1 MGYPY
6 YHRRRYYPSDPWDDI
21 YAAQACPSGY
31 TTYTIRAGDTFY
43 RLAQRY
49 QVGLEEL
56 LAANPGLDPDD
67 LRVGQQICVPER
79 DTGPMPQCPAG
90 WTLYT
95 IRSGDTLYRIALDRG
110 TTVRELLDANPGV
123 DPNALRVGQRIC
135 VPGPMPGPEPRCP
148 QGWTLYTIRS
158 GDTLYR
164 IAQERGTTV
173 AELLRVNPG
182 IDPNALRV
190 GQRICVPAAGP
201 GPMPQCP
208 AGWTLYTIRSGDTL
222 YRIAQER
229 GTTVRA
235 LLDANPGVDP
245 NSLRVGQRICVPGP
259 ECPTGYVPR
268 TIRAGD
274 TLYSIARE
282 LGTTVDDILDANPGL
297 DPDALQVGQQ
307 ICVPRG
313 R

>member
-1 MGYPY
+1 
-6 YHRRRYYPSDPWDDI
+6 
-21 YAAQACPSGY
+21 
-31 TTYTIRAGDTFY
+31 
-43 RLAQRY
+43 
-49 QVGLEEL
+49 
-56 LAANPGLDPDD
+56 
-67 LRVGQQICVPER
+67 
-79 DTGPMPQCPAG
+79 MPQCPAG

-135 VPGPMPGPEPRCP
+135 VPGPMPDPEPRCPPRDGRLYTIRSGDTLYRIAQERGTTVAALLRANPGIDPNALRVGQRICVPAAAPGPGPEPQCP

-229 GTTVRA
+229 
-235 LLDANPGVDP
+235 
-245 NSLRVGQRICVPGP
+245 
-259 ECPTGYVPR
+259 EPR
-268 TIRAGD
+268 
-274 TLYSIARE
+274 
-282 LGTTVDDILDANPGL
+282 
-297 DPDALQVGQQ
+297 
-307 ICVPRG
+307 
-313 R
+313 

>member
-1 MGYPY
+1 M
-6 YHRRRYYPSDPWDDI
+6 HLVSH
-21 YAAQACPSGY
+21 CSG
-31 TTYTIRAGDTFY
+31 
-43 RLAQRY
+43 
-49 QVGLEEL
+49 
-56 LAANPGLDPDD
+56 
-67 LRVGQQICVPER
+67 
-79 DTGPMPQCPAG
+79 
-90 WTLYT
+90 
-95 IRSGDTLYRIALDRG
+95 
-110 TTVRELLDANPGV
+110 
-123 DPNALRVGQRIC
+123 
-135 VPGPMPGPEPRCP
+135 
-148 QGWTLYTIRS
+148 
-158 GDTLYR
+158 
-164 IAQERGTTV
+164 RGTTV

-201 GPMPQCP
+201 GQCP
-208 AGWTLYTIRSGDTL
+208 SVLQAGRCTPSAPVTPVSHRPGT
-222 YRIAQER
+222 

>member
-31 TTYTIRAGDTFY
+31 TIYTIRAGDTFY

-135 VPGPMPGPEPRCP
+135 VPGPMPG
-148 QGWTLYTIRS
+148 LS
-158 GDTLYR
+158 
-164 IAQERGTTV
+164 
-173 AELLRVNPG
+173 
-182 IDPNALRV
+182 
-190 GQRICVPAAGP
+190 
-201 GPMPQCP
+201 
-208 AGWTLYTIRSGDTL
+208 
-222 YRIAQER
+222 
-229 GTTVRA
+229 
-235 LLDANPGVDP
+235 LDAPRDGRSTPFAPVTPCIASPRNEEPPSRAAPG
-245 NSLRVGQRICVPGP
+245 
-259 ECPTGYVPR
+259 
-268 TIRAGD
+268 
-274 TLYSIARE
+274 
-282 LGTTVDDILDANPGL
+282 
-297 DPDALQVGQQ
+297 
-307 ICVPRG
+307 
-313 R
+313 